1 MKKKP
6 LNSYMKAGI
15 TAFLVII
22 SSIFFFFIMFHM
34 KGILEKV
41 RFVGHILRPI
51 FMGMVIAFLLLP
63 VYKHIFTF
71 FSSHRFG
78 LKKPLKE
85 GICKALSIG
94 LSLIFAFLV
103 LYILLAM
110 VIPQVYVS
118 VVGLIES
125 VPQFL
130 KTAQQ
135 WIVKFLKDNTEIQ
148 ETFLSSYNTAALSFE
163 EWLNREIIPNLESLS
178 STLEWARETLLPNI
192 TGVITNVS
200 ILVKDVIFWL
210 KDLLIA
216 VIVSIYLL
224 ARKDVFAA
232 QCKKMVYSML
242 PPRYGDLMVEET
254 RNAYRIMSGFI
265 NGKLLDSLIIGLLT
279 FICCT
284 VFFFPYPAL
293 IATIIGVT
301 NIIPFF
307 GPFIGA
313 IPSAVLIF
321 LVDPMKCLYFV
332 IFVFILQQC
341 DGIILGPKIL
351 GDTTG
356 LASFWVLFSI
366 LLFGGLFGFAG
377 MVFGV
382 PFFAVIYSVVRRL
395 VNRGLRKRN
404 LPVETFQYMG
414 ITGKMSEIVHVTD
427 RKFRKNLNKK
437 RPASEFSAA
446 GRFDCL

>member
-1 MKKKP
+1 
-6 LNSYMKAGI
+6 
-15 TAFLVII
+15 
-22 SSIFFFFIMFHM
+22 
-34 KGILEKV
+34 
-41 RFVGHILRPI
+41 
-51 FMGMVIAFLLLP
+51 
-63 VYKHIFTF
+63 
-71 FSSHRFG
+71 
-78 LKKPLKE
+78 
-85 GICKALSIG
+85 
-94 LSLIFAFLV
+94 
-103 LYILLAM
+103 M

-192 TGVITNVS
+192 TGVITNVT

-265 NGKLLDSLIIGLLT
+265 NGKLLDSLSIGLLT

-284 VFFFPYPAL
+284 VFF
-293 IATIIGVT
+293 
-301 NIIPFF
+301 
-307 GPFIGA
+307 
-313 IPSAVLIF
+313 
-321 LVDPMKCLYFV
+321 
-332 IFVFILQQC
+332 
-341 DGIILGPKIL
+341 
-351 GDTTG
+351 
-356 LASFWVLFSI
+356 
-366 LLFGGLFGFAG
+366 
-377 MVFGV
+377 
-382 PFFAVIYSVVRRL
+382 
-395 VNRGLRKRN
+395 
-404 LPVETFQYMG
+404 LPVSGADCDHYRRYQYYPVFRP
-414 ITGKMSEIVHVTD
+414 VHRCNSLSGADFSGGSDEVSV
-427 RKFRKNLNKK
+427 FCHFCVHS
-437 RPASEFSAA
+437 PAV
-446 GRFDCL
+446 